1 MKQLDEFEQ
10 AVGIVKV
17 TANAIL
23 EDKKR
28 LDLELPRL
36 QAQKRAMQEKVD
48 GLSTEFIRLQ
58 KLKVKITED
67 IESVRN
73 DWKRE
78 KERVVA
84 EIQKIRNRATEEA
97 RNRASGLEA
106 REEGIE
112 YKEQELQ
119 SKIEAHNAEVE
130 KTERR
135 NEAIEKQRADLKLTE
150 AEVAKQKKQNNN
162 DFEVLIARE
171 NRAKQKDEI
180 LEKDRMELDKTKAE
194 IEKQKDITEQK
205 EKVAEEILFK
215 AKGQLKKLET
225 LETNLLPK
233 PKPPKIRR
241 TH

>member
-1 MKQLDEFEQ
+1 
-10 AVGIVKV
+10 
-17 TANAIL
+17 
-23 EDKKR
+23 
-28 LDLELPRL
+28 
-36 QAQKRAMQEKVD
+36 
-48 GLSTEFIRLQ
+48 
-58 KLKVKITED
+58 
-67 IESVRN
+67 
-73 DWKRE
+73 
-78 KERVVA
+78 
-84 EIQKIRNRATEEA
+84 
-97 RNRASGLEA
+97 
-106 REEGIE
+106 
-112 YKEQELQ
+112 LQ

-225 LETNLLPK
+225 LETNLLTK
-233 PKPPKIRR
+233 TKAAKDQEDALSKKEIWLGDRIA
-241 TH
+241 TEKAHAKLE

>member
-1 MKQLDEFEQ
+1 M
-10 AVGIVKV
+10 
-17 TANAIL
+17 
-23 EDKKR
+23 
-28 LDLELPRL
+28 
-36 QAQKRAMQEKVD
+36 
-48 GLSTEFIRLQ
+48 
-58 KLKVKITED
+58 
-67 IESVRN
+67 
-73 DWKRE
+73 
-78 KERVVA
+78 VA

-180 LEKDRMELDKTKAE
+180 LERYL
-194 IEKQKDITEQK
+194 
-205 EKVAEEILFK
+205 
-215 AKGQLKKLET
+215 
-225 LETNLLPK
+225 
-233 PKPPKIRR
+233 
-241 TH
+241 